1 MKKIEA
7 GVGEPS
13 GNKRTLKE
21 NFNLQ
26 TKSERKKQLTVRL
39 EPHQY
44 QLVKLLEDKMGI
56 SQAKAVRFLVEKGIG
71 DPI

>member
-1 MKKIEA
+1 METKK
-7 GVGEPS
+7 GSSPS
-13 GNKRTLKE
+13 TLYDKRNSSLNLDNKPE
-21 NFNLQ
+21 
-26 TKSERKKQLTVRL
+26 SERKKQLTVRL

-44 QLVKLLEDKMGI
+44 QLVRLIEDKMGI